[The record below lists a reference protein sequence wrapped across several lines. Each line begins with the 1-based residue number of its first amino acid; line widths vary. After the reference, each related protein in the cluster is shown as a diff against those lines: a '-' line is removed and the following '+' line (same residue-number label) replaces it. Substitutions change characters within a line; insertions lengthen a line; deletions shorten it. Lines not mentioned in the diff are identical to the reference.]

1 MAHPM
6 CSSKRGR
13 GSSGDP
19 RGRPVAG
26 AGAHHRTTPPRGRPH
41 DKCLP
46 CCPPWPRLSTDS
58 QNTERHKHPQSSAT
72 CGAQPDRAKR
82 GSPSERSEV
91 PPPPTT
97 SEASRCPR
105 ASRGPQTKAGM
116 RLDWKRTNTERI
128 NILRS
133 AGKRAL
139 HVRDIDEN
147 DPHIIPYR

>member
-1 MAHPM
+1 M

-13 GSSGDP
+13 WSSGDP

-26 AGAHHRTTPPRGRPH
+26 AGALHRTTPPRGRPH

-91 PPPPTT
+91 LRP
-97 SEASRCPR
+97 SEARCPLPPRR
-105 ASRGPQTKAGM
+105 AKRGVAPEPREGRKRKLGCDLTGSEQT
-116 RLDWKRTNTERI
+116 
-128 NILRS
+128 RS
-133 AGKRAL
+133 ESTSCGRRESVL
-139 HVRDIDEN
+139 CTYG
-147 DPHIIPYR
+147 IIIRNYWWM

>member
-13 GSSGDP
+13 GSSREP

-58 QNTERHKHPQSSAT
+58 QNTERHRHPQSSAT

-91 PPPPTT
+91 LRCER
-97 SEASRCPR
+97 SEPVMPR
-105 ASRGPQTKAGM
+105 RRRRVKLGCVETRM
-116 RLDWKRTNTERI
+116 RISADRI
-128 NILRS
+128 N
-133 AGKRAL
+133 AL
-139 HVRDIDEN
+139 GRRESVLSTYGISRWTLTLIQ
-147 DPHIIPYR
+147 I